1 MSTKKSFSF
10 AERLHSEGNQLKE
23 KLSQCFKKVL
33 PQTITHA
40 KINPRQ
46 IFSNWHSR
54 KFIHAK
60 FSEMAIR

>member
-1 MSTKKSFSF
+1 MTKN
-10 AERLHSEGNQLKE
+10 LNLGNQLTQM
-23 KLSQCFKKVL
+23 LSHCFKKVL

-46 IFSNWHSR
+46 IFSDLYLR

-60 FSEMAIR
+60 FSKMAIR